1 MFDMEGLPDL
11 LKPCG
16 RGCYEPQER
25 ADDNF
30 QLIQVN
36 RELTDY
42 PTRNT
47 IVASYYY
54 ICMS

>member
-1 MFDMEGLPDL
+1 MDSLPDL

-25 ADDNF
+25 GDDNF

-36 RELTDY
+36 IELTY
-42 PTRNT
+42 HPGK
-47 IVASYYY
+47 
-54 ICMS
+54 